1 MCPISLFVVRL
12 GCVSFLLL
20 NSVFGQN
27 PSGSP
32 APTAAKSLDSPAT
45 GTLPPPCAPRVDVCD
60 LLGRYALLTRL
71 KVIRDDSAQG
81 QVSIDDVAGPAPEK
95 AIQIMERSL
104 FANGF
109 TITDIDA
116 ETIEVS
122 GMRKN
127 PRAIGI
133 PVVSDAKDLPK
144 RERLVSFVLVFKH
157 QNAEELQQ
165 ALGQYL
171 SPPQAYT
178 SLLAMS
184 KTNMLLIT
192 DRTSVVRRLIEI
204 AAHMDVPNAKK
215 EP

>member
-1 MCPISLFVVRL
+1 
-12 GCVSFLLL
+12 
-20 NSVFGQN
+20 
-27 PSGSP
+27 
-32 APTAAKSLDSPAT
+32 
-45 GTLPPPCAPRVDVCD
+45 
-60 LLGRYALLTRL
+60 L

-81 QVSIDDVAGPAPEK
+81 RVSIDDVAGLAPEK

-171 SPPQAYT
+171 SPPRPTRRY
-178 SLLAMS
+178 LRCR
-184 KTNMLLIT
+184 KLICC
-192 DRTSVVRRLIEI
+192 
-204 AAHMDVPNAKK
+204 
-215 EP
+215 